1 MTFQHQFLAAK
12 NAAHSILS
20 LSTAKKNAAIE
31 AIAEAL
37 EKNIEK
43 ILEENKKD
51 IATAETGPMIDRLML
66 TADRIKGIAIEA
78 RSVALL
84 EDQVG
89 KIIDESE
96 RPNGLNI
103 ARVRVPLGVVGM
115 IYESRPNVTVDASVL
130 AFKSGNAIV
139 LKGGKEAIHSNRILV
154 SIMRKALE
162 EKGITPEVI
171 QFIDST
177 DRAATAEMLEAKG
190 MIDILIPRGGRGLI
204 DFVHKNAKIPAIET
218 GASVVHTF
226 VDSSAKLKESLHI
239 VVNEKVR
246 RVSVCNA
253 LDTLLIHE
261 QIAPDFLP
269 LLAENFIALKT
280 ERGLPA
286 IKLHADEASF
296 MLLSDLGYSPLS
308 VLYEGEYDK
317 EWLGYEMSVRIVK
330 DIDEAITHIQE
341 HSLGHSECICT
352 EDQKSAEK
360 FLREV
365 DAACVYHNA
374 STTFSDGSQFGL
386 GAEIGISTQKLHTRG
401 PFALEGLTTYKWII
415 RGEGQI
421 RE

>member
-1 MTFQHQFLAAK
+1 MSFQHQFLSAK
-12 NAAHSILS
+12 KAAHSILS
-20 LSTAKKNAAIE
+20 LSTAEKNAAIE
-31 AIAEAL
+31 GIAEAL
-37 EKNIEK
+37 ENNVDQ

-51 IATAETGPMIDRLML
+51 IAIAETGPMIDRLML
-66 TADRIKGIAIEA
+66 TEDRIKEIAIEV

-89 KIIDESE
+89 KTIDESK
-96 RPNGLNI
+96 RPNGLKI

-162 EKGITPEVI
+162 EKGITPEII

-204 DFVHKNAKIPAIET
+204 DFVHQNAKIPAIET

-226 VDSSAKLKESLHI
+226 VDSSAKLKESLQI

-253 LDTLLIHE
+253 LDTLLLHE
-261 QIAPDFLP
+261 QVAPDFLP
-269 LLAENFIALKT
+269 LLAEDFIALKT

-286 IKLHADEASF
+286 IKIHADEASF

-330 DIDEAITHIQE
+330 NIDEAIAHIQQ

-352 EDQKSAEK
+352 EDKENAEQ
-360 FLREV
+360 FLRDI

-421 RE
+421 RD